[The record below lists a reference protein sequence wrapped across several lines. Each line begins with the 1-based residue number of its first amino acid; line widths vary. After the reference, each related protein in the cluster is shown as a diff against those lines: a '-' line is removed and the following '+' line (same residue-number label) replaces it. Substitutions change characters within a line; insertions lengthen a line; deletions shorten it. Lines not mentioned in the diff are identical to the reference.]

1 MIIIGVILGL
11 MILTVVIVVFNC
23 SLKHKQQMDFF
34 RKQEKESRGERR
46 GNLERISNGISSLPP
61 VVFTQ
66 QEGLTFGVVRV

>member
-34 RKQEKESRGERR
+34 RKQEKESRGAPRK
-46 GNLERISNGISSLPP
+46 P
-61 VVFTQ
+61 
-66 QEGLTFGVVRV
+66 